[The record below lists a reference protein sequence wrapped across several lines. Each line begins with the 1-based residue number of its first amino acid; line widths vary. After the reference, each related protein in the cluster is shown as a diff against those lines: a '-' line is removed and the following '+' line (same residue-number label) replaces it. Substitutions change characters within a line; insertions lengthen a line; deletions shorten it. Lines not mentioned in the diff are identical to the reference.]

1 MEYRW
6 VILLVLFFARTVMAF
21 QFQSVAA
28 LSPLMIESLAVTLVE
43 IGLLIGLYLGPGI
56 IVAVIGG
63 TVASVFGDR
72 RTVFASLLLM
82 VVGSVMV
89 AEAASLNGLLA
100 GRVVSGIGGVIVNVV
115 MTKMVIDWFAGRN
128 IATAMAIFI
137 ASWPMGIAL
146 ALVVLPWLA
155 GRGGLEMA
163 WFGVT
168 VATSLALVVFILF
181 YRTPEGAAPGGKL
194 KIVNLPWG
202 PLIMA
207 AAVWALYNT
216 ALAMVFGFG
225 PIILVERGL
234 PAASASSATSLFMF
248 AIVVSAP
255 LGGWVADRFGLRDA
269 FIAIS
274 VVAGMLLL
282 PVLLYVPV
290 SVALVA
296 FALVGFVVGLGAG
309 AVVSLPSEILSPE
322 ARAFGMGV
330 YYAIYYV
337 LMMAAPAVAGTVAE
351 ALDNVN
357 VAFVLGSGFMGAA
370 ILAFWAFQRAA
381 RAVSGHGA

>member
-28 LSPLMIESLAVTLVE
+28 LSPLMIDSLAVTLVE

-72 RTVFASLLLM
+72 RTVFLSLLLM

-89 AEAASLNGLLA
+89 AGAASLNGLLA
-100 GRVVSGIGGVIVNVV
+100 GRVVSGIGGVVVNVV

-137 ASWPMGIAL
+137 SSWPMGIAL

-155 GRGGLEMA
+155 STGGLELA

-168 VATSLALVVFILF
+168 VATSIALVVFILF
-181 YRTPEGAAPGGKL
+181 YRTPAGAEPGGKL
-194 KIVNLPWG
+194 NIVNLPWG
-202 PLIMA
+202 PLVMV
-207 AAVWALYNT
+207 AAVWALYNA

-225 PIILVERGL
+225 PIILFERGL

-255 LGGWVADRFGLRDA
+255 LGGWLADRFGLRDA
-269 FIAIS
+269 FIVGS
-274 VVAGMLLL
+274 VAAGMVLL
-282 PVLLYVPV
+282 PALLYLPV
-290 SVALVA
+290 SVAMIA

-309 AVVSLPSEILSPE
+309 SIVSLPSDILSPE
-322 ARAFGMGV
+322 TRAFGMGIFW
-330 YYAIYYV
+330 AIYYV
-337 LMMAAPAVAGTVAE
+337 LMMGAPAVAGAVAE
-351 ALDNVN
+351 TLGNVD
-357 VAFVLGSGFMGAA
+357 VAFVMASGLMAAA
-370 ILAFWAFQRAA
+370 ILAFWAFRRIE
-381 RAVSGHGA
+381 RAV